1 MAFDYKLDVLRRCY
15 ETDLVPLQEETA
27 RLNDALQQLEQQMQA
42 VEQEINHVG
51 QHVSRNL
58 RQPELRRMGMA
69 YIREQQAVHAN
80 MASERSEAET
90 RSKAVQEEMT
100 AVRTRIRQLEK
111 HRDRLEQEYAKQMQK
126 QQFNESDDMWLRF
139 KRAKE
144 LIHGN

>member
-1 MAFDYKLDVLRRCY
+1 MAFNYKLDALRRCY

-27 RLNDALQQLEQQMQA
+27 RLNEALQQLTQQMDV
-42 VEQEINHVG
+42 VEQEISSVG
-51 QHVSRNL
+51 QHVSHNL

-80 MASERSEAET
+80 MAFEHSETET

-139 KRAKE
+139 ERAKE